1 MASYHAGLQMKHS
14 SVKVREQRSTHP
26 QIPFPRADMA
36 VLTQLHSP
44 EHVLKPTLPL
54 PQVTAP
60 LSLSWHE
67 ISLLLYFGLFCV
79 HSAKFFFLTAA
90 IPISQSHDIHNIP
103 IALFLHAEHMPKWF
117 SNSLYVAFWK
127 IDRQGLSEN
136 LCCYLLI
143 QFLTIFWS
151 WKRIENPYYMS
162 KTPLLSFSSALFFKW
177 YQ

>member
-1 MASYHAGLQMKHS
+1 M
-14 SVKVREQRSTHP
+14 V
-26 QIPFPRADMA
+26 
-36 VLTQLHSP
+36 VLTPAAQSRTRSQAHP
-44 EHVLKPTLPL
+44 PL

-79 HSAKFFFLTAA
+79 HSAKFFFLTGA

-103 IALFLHAEHMPKWF
+103 TALFFHAEHMPKWF

-177 YQ
+177 HQ